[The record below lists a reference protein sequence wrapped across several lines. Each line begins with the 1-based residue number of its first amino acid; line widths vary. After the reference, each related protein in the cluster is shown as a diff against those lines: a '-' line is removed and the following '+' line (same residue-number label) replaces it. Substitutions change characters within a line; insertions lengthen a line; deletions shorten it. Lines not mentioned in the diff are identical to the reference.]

1 MFQKTPPGVETLQLL
16 RTKGLSFLSSIILIA
31 MVVLLAHAGS
41 QAGTVYYTDRVAVL
55 MYHTFNEPTD
65 SNITVTKGQF
75 KDHLYALRAA
85 GFHFITADQFRAWK
99 EGHAAIPPNAVLL
112 TIDDGW
118 PNVATVAAPILKQY
132 RAPSIA
138 FVIYRRIDRSPHHM
152 TTAQV
157 KSLPDSGI
165 EVQSH
170 TWNLH
175 HSIGGKA
182 AAHALHP
189 DDLREDALQARH
201 AHARLFGTPPDMLAY
216 PFGAYNGPFIE
227 AARHA
232 GIRYAFTTQPGLVSR
247 STPNME
253 LPRINAGEKGLSGHA
268 LVQRIIH
275 FVQDSSYYIGGG
287 FYRSRAEATQA
298 AARFT
303 RLTGYRMY
311 VTPHPSL
318 GHGFWI
324 QSGRANGFDWA
335 STLAKRWSRWG
346 IRYIIPAR

>member
-1 MFQKTPPGVETLQLL
+1 MSYLHRAAALAAAL
-16 RTKGLSFLSSIILIA
+16 ILI
-31 MVVLLAHAGS
+31 LLVWQTAHAGANAS
-41 QAGTVYYTDRVAVL
+41 IIYYTDRVAVL
-55 MYHTFNEPTD
+55 MYHTFDEPED
-65 SNITVTKGQF
+65 STITVSASQL
-75 KDHLYALRAA
+75 KDHLTALRRA
-85 GFHFITADQFRAWK
+85 GFHFISAEAFRAWK
-99 EGHAAIPPNAVLL
+99 EGRAAIPPNAVLL

-118 PNVATVAAPILKQY
+118 PNVATVAAPILKRYQ
-132 RAPSIA
+132 APAIA
-138 FVIYRRIDRSPHHM
+138 FIIYGRVDRVPHHM
-152 TTAQV
+152 TATQV
-157 KSLPDSGI
+157 ISLSNFGI

-175 HSIGGKA
+175 HSINGKA
-182 AAHALHP
+182 AAHALP
-189 DDLREDALQARH
+189 SATLREDALQARH
-201 AHARLFGTPPDMLAY
+201 AHASLFGTPPDMLAY
-216 PFGAYNGPFIE
+216 PFGAYNGPFID

-275 FVQDSSYYIGGG
+275 FIQDSSYYIGGG
-287 FYRSRAEATQA
+287 FYRSQAEAAQA

-303 RLTGYRMY
+303 HLTGYRMY

-318 GHGFWI
+318 GHGFWV

-335 STLAKRWSRWG
+335 STLATRWSRWG